1 MQGGTEI
8 RGHSGTIKDG
18 EIRRRRSNLRERGH
32 CQGEESQQRSRPMVT
47 QVFVHYV
54 AVSYSLD
61 TISHQ
66 VQCPT
71 SSSLQMQNG
80 WRHDAVCNGKSPCRA
95 QTLETCSDRNSSRQT
110 YFGSQTGEICLQMLT
125 GRSCSLLER
134 WLRR

>member
-18 EIRRRRSNLRERGH
+18 ENRRRRSNLRERGH

-66 VQCPT
+66 VQCPHVFVSADAKRLET
-71 SSSLQMQNG
+71 RCSLQREVSMQST
-80 WRHDAVCNGKSPCRA
+80 DP
-95 QTLETCSDRNSSRQT
+95 RN
-110 YFGSQTGEICLQMLT
+110 ML
-125 GRSCSLLER
+125 GQK
-134 WLRR
+134 